1 MLLAG
6 IIPMFAIIVQ
16 NAGKSQVLD
25 DHKSAD
31 NTETVKGTGHWYPLY
46 IVSFTSTTGQVVH
59 SSFTKDWPT
68 QQAHGCYGH

>member
-1 MLLAG
+1 
-6 IIPMFAIIVQ
+6 MFAIIVQ

-31 NTETVKGTGHWYPLY
+31 NTETVKGTGHWYPY

-59 SSFTKDWPT
+59 SSLVDRSGSDCL
-68 QQAHGCYGH
+68 ASAARARLL